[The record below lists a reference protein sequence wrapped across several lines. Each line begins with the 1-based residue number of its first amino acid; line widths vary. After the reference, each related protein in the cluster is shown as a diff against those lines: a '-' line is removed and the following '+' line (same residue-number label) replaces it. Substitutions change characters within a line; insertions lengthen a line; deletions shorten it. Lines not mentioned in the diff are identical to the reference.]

1 MQHQMSR
8 RQFLGMVALSATGS
22 ALAACV
28 PAGAPP
34 AQPGAA
40 APGAGQ
46 AAAPAAEGLSL
57 RIGWWGGLSRNELYN
72 QICDLYQEQNPGT
85 TLVREYA
92 GWSDYWT
99 KVATQAAGG
108 NLPDITA
115 SVIDTLSEYA
125 LRGAYAPMDPFI
137 ETGTIDVSDWD
148 PMVLN
153 SGKVADQVY
162 MMPTGVT
169 LNCIIMN
176 QDLVKRAGLEPLPF
190 EVTFD
195 EFAAFTRQIQP
206 ELGADTWATTNGGGY
221 SEHFQSWILQKGYQ
235 VANEDATDVGF
246 PREVAEEFF
255 DYWYSLY
262 TDGVV
267 IPIEISSQPLGD
279 AWADSFLAKGQVACM
294 YINSNQLKIFQ
305 QYTEDDLVIVR
316 NPMMP
321 DGVNRSGEYQRP
333 SALSI
338 AANTQYAE
346 EVAKFINFFVNDIEA
361 TRIFNMELGAVGPA
375 HVQEALRETI
385 HPKDILVLDHFN
397 ACLKDIPPKIP
408 DPKGTAAVLAAHR
421 RAAEAISYGTP
432 IAEALDTFFAE
443 AKDAYAVNQPA

>member
-1 MQHQMSR
+1 MQPKQSLSR
-8 RQFLGMVALSATGS
+8 RKFLGLAAGTVAGAT
-22 ALAACV
+22 LAACV

-34 AQPGAA
+34 AATSQPE
-40 APGAGQ
+40 AG

-57 RIGWWGGLSRNELYN
+57 RMGWWGGLSRNELYN
-72 QICDLYQEQNPGT
+72 QICDLYEQQNEGIT
-85 TLVREYA
+85 IVREYA
-92 GWSDYWT
+92 AWADYWT

-137 ETGTIDVSDWD
+137 ETADIAVDDWD

-153 SGKVADQVY
+153 SGKVNDTVY

-176 QDLVKRAGLEPLPF
+176 QDIIKRAGLEPLPF
-190 EVTFD
+190 EITFA
-195 EFAAFTRQIQP
+195 EFADATRALQGALP
-206 ELGADTWATTNGGGY
+206 EDTWATTNGGGY

-235 VANEDATDVGF
+235 IANEDATDVGF

-255 DYWYSLY
+255 AYWDGLY
-262 TDGVV
+262 DEGVV

-279 AWADSFLAKGQVACM
+279 TWADSFLAKGQVAMM
-294 YINSNQLKIFQ
+294 YINSNQLKIYQ
-305 QYTEDDLVIVR
+305 QYTEDDLIIVR

-321 DGVNRSGEYQRP
+321 DGAHRSGEYQRP

-338 AANTQYAE
+338 AANSQNQQAT
-346 EVAKFINFFVNDIEA
+346 AKFINFFVNDVEA
-361 TRIFNMELGAVGPA
+361 TRIFNLELGAVGPK
-375 HVQEALRETI
+375 HVQDALRDTVN
-385 HPKDILVLDHFN
+385 PKDVLVLDHFN
-397 ACLKDIPPKIP
+397 ACLKDIPPKMP

-421 RAAEAISYGTP
+421 RAAEAISYGTS
-432 IAEALDTFFAE
+432 IGEALDTFFAE
-443 AKDAYAVNQPA
+443 AKDAYAVNQS